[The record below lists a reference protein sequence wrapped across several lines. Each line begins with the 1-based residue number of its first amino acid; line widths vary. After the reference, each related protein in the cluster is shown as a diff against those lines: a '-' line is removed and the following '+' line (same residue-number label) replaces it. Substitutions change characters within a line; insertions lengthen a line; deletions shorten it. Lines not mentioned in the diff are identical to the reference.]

1 MEKRG
6 KGCASSKQQTANS
19 IGTRRQ
25 PMDGADRELLR
36 VGVGLALQLQHAHL
50 PICTEHIQTHPPSS
64 PTTAPSKQASTA
76 ASRFDLYRIRL
87 SSRSPQKDKEAVWRT
102 LVEANLVRGR
112 AGPVVFVESD
122 DGPRAVAV
130 HRDPTT
136 HQHRAVPA
144 THRRTQQSSPQGNG
158 AVQLCGAT
166 VASNG

>member
-1 MEKRG
+1 
-6 KGCASSKQQTANS
+6 
-19 IGTRRQ
+19 
-25 PMDGADRELLR
+25 MDGADRELLR

-50 PICTEHIQTHPPSS
+50 PICTEHIQ
-64 PTTAPSKQASTA
+64 PTPVTTNHGPEQASQHSSKQIRSLQDPTVQPLST
-76 ASRFDLYRIRL
+76 
-87 SSRSPQKDKEAVWRT
+87 KDKEAVRRT

-144 THRRTQQSSPQGNG
+144 THHRTQQSSLQGNG
-158 AVQLCGAT
+158 GVQLYGAT